1 VKLSVV
7 PAGIWRWGSG
17 FAFVMFL
24 LFAVT
29 MTNIFRRLDL
39 PQIPREPATRF
50 VFYLF
55 GSAGIAAALLQLYNV
70 AFLGTFWPFFTG
82 IVFQIIT
89 AMFQFGRIIL
99 IPPE

>member
-1 VKLSVV
+1 
-7 PAGIWRWGSG
+7 
-17 FAFVMFL
+17 MFL

-29 MTNIFRRLDL
+29 MMKIFRHLDL
-39 PQIPREPATRF
+39 QPIQREHGTRF

-55 GSAGIAAALLQLYNV
+55 GTLGIAANFLQLYNT
-70 AFLGTFWPFFTG
+70 AFLGAFWPFFTG

>member
-1 VKLSVV
+1 
-7 PAGIWRWGSG
+7 
-17 FAFVMFL
+17 MFL

-29 MTNIFRRLDL
+29 MTNIFPRLDL
-39 PQIPREPATRF
+39 PQIPREHATRF

-55 GSAGIAAALLQLYNV
+55 GSAGIATALLQLYNV
-70 AFLGTFWPFFTG
+70 AFLGAFWPFFTG

>member
-29 MTNIFRRLDL
+29 TTNIFRRLDL
-39 PQIPREPATRF
+39 PQIPREHATRF

-70 AFLGTFWPFFTG
+70 AFLGAFWPFFTG
-82 IVFQIIT
+82 IVFQITT
-89 AMFQFGRIIL
+89 AMFQFGPIL
-99 IPPE
+99 LISPE